1 MVTSPAQEKE
11 TGRIEA
17 FSDGVFAIAV
27 TLLILEIKVPH
38 LPEEG
43 SGRSLL
49 WALAALWPS
58 YLAYLTSFVTIF
70 IMWVNHH
77 AIFHFMW
84 RSDSS
89 FQFANGFLLLLVTF
103 VPFPTAVLAE
113 YLERPAG
120 PVAAAFYA
128 GTFVLIA
135 VAYNLLWRAATRG
148 RSLTRSHVTEEAI
161 AAFTRGYR
169 VGVPG
174 YLVATA
180 AAFVNVLLSVGICAA
195 LAVYWIVVSRRG

>member
-1 MVTSPAQEKE
+1 MTVPLQEKE

-17 FSDGVFAIAV
+17 FSDGVFAIAI
-27 TLLILEIKVPH
+27 TLLILEVKVPH
-38 LPEEG
+38 LPEAG

-49 WALAALWPS
+49 SALTALWPS
-58 YLAYLTSFVTIF
+58 YLAYLTSFATIF

-77 AIFHFMW
+77 AIFQFVW

-128 GTFVLIA
+128 GTFVVIG
-135 VAYNLLWRAATRG
+135 VAYNALWRAAIRGRRLTRG
-148 RSLTRSHVTEEAI
+148 HVTEESI
-161 AAFTRGYR
+161 AGFTRGYR

-174 YLVATA
+174 YLAATA
-180 AAFVNVLLSVGICAA
+180 AAFVNVYLSVGICAA
-195 LAVYWIVVSRRG
+195 LAVFWIVVSRRG